1 MQIKRINLV
10 HVAFQLW
17 QKVEGE
23 KSGIQKQLFHVIN
36 TQVHEKKIG

>member
-17 QKVEGE
+17 GQKVEGE

-36 TQVHEKKIG
+36 T